1 MEYLLLI
8 IGVVAGIL
16 ALVLLG
22 YLAKSLWR
30 FGQYLKIKAPAIWYI
45 YKVFWVLLLLVILI
59 ITFASAVNYYN
70 QEKRRKAEKVFLESN
85 STLIN
90 TAASDFV
97 DLIYRNDDIY
107 IDDHLEHL
115 EKCIPSYIKLKQID
129 VNDFY
134 FDAGYTVVDR
144 ANKLREDI
152 TPWNNLSDEE
162 RLRITLKE
170 LDCDK
175 KLGKLTPEEYNLRN
189 KHYLTKP
196 KVISRSQVEKV
207 IQELKDK
214 GLSDKSIMKELLANE
229 NFKGTL
235 NYMIT
240 GYDIS
245 GSPNPVYVVGRE
257 FGLDTDSDIPR
268 INKAM
273 RDKRL
278 KDMNESAENLRL
290 SIDALGATPRPDY
303 SSARPTPAP
312 EVIIDNPYVV
322 PTPESDILEHDS
334 E

>member
-1 MEYLLLI
+1 MEYLLLG
-8 IGVVAGIL
+8 IGILAGIL
-16 ALVLLG
+16 ALVLFG
-22 YLAKSLWR
+22 YLARMLWR
-30 FGQYLKIKAPAIWYI
+30 FGQYLKVKAPAIWYI
-45 YKVFWVLLLLVILI
+45 YKGFWVLLLLVILVM
-59 ITFASAVNYYN
+59 TFASAVNYYN
-70 QEKRRKAEKVFLESN
+70 QEKSRKAKKVFLEAN

-107 IDDHLEHL
+107 IDDHLDYL
-115 EKCIPSYIKLKQID
+115 EKCIPSYIKLKHIE

-162 RLRITLKE
+162 RLKITLKE

-175 KLGKLTPEEYNLRN
+175 KLGQLTPEEYNLRK

-229 NFKGTL
+229 DFKGTL
-235 NYMIT
+235 SYMIT

-257 FGLDTDSDIPR
+257 FGLDTDSDLPR

-278 KDMNESAENLRL
+278 KDMDERAENLRL

-303 SSARPTPAP
+303 SNARPTPAP
-312 EVIIDNPYVV
+312 EV
-322 PTPESDILEHDS
+322 EALEYGN